1 MDRRDEL
8 PGQLQFSLANPWIP
22 PHRSLVG
29 VQPPLH
35 LVRRDLLGR
44 GVLLLHEHLDLELVG
59 QFDRL
64 VIQRDIVLEDLG
76 NRRLLE
82 NRLPR
87 TFRLARTA
95 IDAFVGIY
103 VELIGKL
110 NFVVADIHVDAIDRA
125 DTDASGVNAIPA
137 EPGDCPWHSRISP
150 VAARPKFRMYRTGTP
165 S

>member
-44 GVLLLHEHLDLELVG
+44 GMLLLHEHLDLELVG
-59 QFDRL
+59 QFERL
-64 VIQRDIVLEDLG
+64 VIERNIVLEDRG
-76 NRRLLE
+76 NRRFLE
-82 NRLPR
+82 DRLPG

-110 NFVVADIHVDAIDRA
+110 GFVVADILVDAIDRA

-137 EPGDCPWHSRISP
+137 EPGDCPWHRPYFSYRRRPNFRI
-150 VAARPKFRMYRTGTP
+150 YRTGT
-165 S
+165 